1 MPEEYDS
8 FDSKQKRK
16 FWENHIEQWEASG
29 QSQRAYCRKHG
40 LIVQRFYDW
49 KRRITA
55 ADKSHVSFLPVAL
68 SDSPAPP
75 HLSVR
80 IHTPNGYTIE
90 VEDQNGSIEINQLV
104 SMVAAL

>member
-16 FWENHIEQWEASG
+16 FWKNHIKQWEASG
-29 QSQRAYCRKHG
+29 LSQRAYCREND
-40 LIVQRFYDW
+40 LIIQRFYDW
-49 KRRITA
+49 KRRITT
-55 ADKSHVSFLPVAL
+55 ADKPYVSFLPVAL
-68 SDSPAPP
+68 TDSPANN

-80 IHTPNGYTIE
+80 IHTPNGFTIE
-90 VEDQNGSIEINQLV
+90 IEDQDGSIEINRLL